1 MPLSLQKLVTGIRS
15 ADNTAYTLG
24 FIDKLTRDE
33 VWIDTI
39 IHMIKQDV
47 LETRRALSCLAE
59 LLKPRRYL
67 EIGVRRGLS
76 MAMVAGRVPDCD
88 ITGMDVWIENYAGA
102 SNPGPDFVRREM
114 QRVGFSGQLQFITGV
129 TQDTLPEF
137 VGNQPEPF
145 DLINVDGDHT
155 YEGARSDLWLSIL
168 VLKKGGVLLFD
179 DIHGEIVSKVW
190 ADCKAELPQY
200 LYYDIQKFGVLQK

>member
-1 MPLSLQKLVTGIRS
+1 MFLSLQQLVNGIRS
-15 ADNTAYTLG
+15 CETTEYTLG
-24 FIDKLTRDE
+24 IIDKLTRDE

-39 IHMIKQDV
+39 IHMIRQDV
-47 LETRRALSCLAE
+47 LETRRVLAYLAE
-59 LLKPRRYL
+59 VLKPERYL

-88 ITGMDVWIENYAGA
+88 ITGMDAWIEDYAGA
-102 SNPGPDFVRREM
+102 ANPGPDFVREEM
-114 QRVGFSGQLQFITGV
+114 RRVGFRGKLHFISGNTR
-129 TQDTLPEF
+129 DTLPEF
-137 VGNQPEPF
+137 VAAQPELF

-155 YEGARSDLWLSIL
+155 YEGAKSDLWLSIL

-179 DIHGEIVSKVW
+179 DIHGEVVGKVW

-200 LYYDIQKFGVLQK
+200 RYFDVQKFGVLQK